1 MVFDTFAS
9 FSRHK
14 WWFHLFE
21 STLLDC
27 ERRDDQCNGHLSPCY
42 IRPQRH
48 GIQVA
53 RVRTRWAP
61 HWSYEPLVNFQVGV
75 AMAEKHGGTHRKK
88 YCNGEKTATNWRRCR
103 ATSLVHLDE
112 LTICLHFATDSA
124 PGARFPSLRAALS
137 AMDGRC
143 RPWGCHMLINSNDWG
158 VAPSSNQ
165 TPSLQ
170 DLLLE
175 DILKLQ
181 DTVDQLPMGAR
192 TSPAQG
198 GWLASSWNRTE
209 LSAGAAG
216 DPWVPFHQQITS
228 SNGGFHHQLWFHMV

>member
-61 HWSYEPLVNFQVGV
+61 HWSYEPG
-75 AMAEKHGGTHRKK
+75 
-88 YCNGEKTATNWRRCR
+88 WRWQKNME
-103 ATSLVHLDE
+103 E
-112 LTICLHFATDSA
+112 LTEK
-124 PGARFPSLRAALS
+124 
-137 AMDGRC
+137 
-143 RPWGCHMLINSNDWG
+143 N
-158 VAPSSNQ
+158 
-165 TPSLQ
+165 
-170 DLLLE
+170 
-175 DILKLQ
+175 
-181 DTVDQLPMGAR
+181 TVMVR
-192 TSPAQG
+192 K
-198 GWLASSWNRTE
+198 R
-209 LSAGAAG
+209 
-216 DPWVPFHQQITS
+216 QQI
-228 SNGGFHHQLWFHMV
+228 GEDVGQLRWFI